1 MTDQRILTENA
12 RSVKI
17 SSPDVSCV
25 TDTQPPVL
33 TFPQFADMDP
43 DDAARLYLKR
53 IDVKIPS
60 FETMTETDLNW
71 VKMINA
77 GERIEYNNMSFGYIS
92 NRIVFYLMNLH
103 IKSRQTFFAR
113 AGTSSQEDSY
123 KADAPLSE
131 EGKAYAKQ
139 MSDALLERRKK
150 EREISIANGG
160 SDAPLKPLT
169 VWTSTRKRTVETA
182 DYLKDMG
189 YRVRQRSQM
198 SQLNPG
204 VCEKLSESAIRKLYP
219 DEVEKHDTDPYHH
232 RYPRAE
238 VSSPSTSPVPCTDKC
253 KSHIT
258 ISQSVSNQSSS
269 NSSVNRTIFSLSLT
283 NPFSVFSMAI

>member
-1 MTDQRILTENA
+1 ME
-12 RSVKI
+12 
-17 SSPDVSCV
+17 
-25 TDTQPPVL
+25 
-33 TFPQFADMDP
+33 P
-43 DDAARLYLKR
+43 DDAAKLYLKR

-77 GERIEYNNMSFGYIS
+77 GERIEYNNVSFGYIS

-123 KADAPLSE
+123 KADASLSA
-131 EGKAYAKQ
+131 EGNAYAKE
-139 MSDALLERRKK
+139 MSEALLKHRRE
-150 EREISIANGG
+150 EREASIAAGG
-160 SDAPLKPLT
+160 SDIPLKPLT

-182 DYLKDMG
+182 DYLKDKG

-204 VCEKLSESAIRKLYP
+204 VCEKLSETAIRRLYP

-238 VSSPSTSPVPCTDKC
+238 A
-253 KSHIT
+253 
-258 ISQSVSNQSSS
+258 
-269 NSSVNRTIFSLSLT
+269 SLE
-283 NPFSVFSMAI
+283 F

>member
-1 MTDQRILTENA
+1 
-12 RSVKI
+12 
-17 SSPDVSCV
+17 
-25 TDTQPPVL
+25 
-33 TFPQFADMDP
+33 MDP
-43 DDAARLYLKR
+43 DEAAKLYLRR

-60 FETMTETDLNW
+60 FETMEEKDLNW

-77 GERIEYNNMSFGYIS
+77 GQRIDYNNVSFGYIS

-113 AGTSSQEDSY
+113 AGTSSKEDSY

-131 EGKAYAKQ
+131 EGEAYAKK
-139 MSDALLERRKK
+139 MSDALLEHREA
-150 EREISIANGG
+150 ERAAAIANGG

-182 DYLKDMG
+182 EYLKSKG
-189 YRVRQRSQM
+189 YRVRLRSQM

-204 VCEKLSESAIRKLYP
+204 VCEKLSEKAIRRLYP
-219 DEVEKHDTDPYHH
+219 DEVAKHETDPYHH

-238 VSSPSTSPVPCTDKC
+238 VR
-253 KSHIT
+253 H
-258 ISQSVSNQSSS
+258 N
-269 NSSVNRTIFSLSLT
+269 
-283 NPFSVFSMAI
+283 